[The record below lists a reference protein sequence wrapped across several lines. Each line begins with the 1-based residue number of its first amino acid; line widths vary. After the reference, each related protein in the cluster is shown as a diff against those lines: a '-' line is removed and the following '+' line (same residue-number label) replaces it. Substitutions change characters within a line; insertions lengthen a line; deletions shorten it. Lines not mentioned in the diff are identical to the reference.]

1 MNTELTTQIQGLTHR
16 QLVRFGR
23 ICGVS
28 LGDYMKL
35 SKAELCSKILSSPA
49 MTGMAY
55 SDEWCTI
62 KMLEAFPQ
70 GVFHRGEGKPGPAPR
85 IPASDAPKPSG
96 DDMATLAALLA
107 KLTGGNQQ
115 PGISEARVLELIEAN
130 TPETP
135 TFRVEVKLPN
145 RPDIK
150 ADDAPRHSAFK
161 EVLASVAA
169 GQNVL
174 LVGPA
179 GCGKT
184 HLCEQVAKAL
194 SMRFGFTG
202 AVPSEYKLLGFM
214 NAKGEL
220 VRTVYRDM
228 YENGGVFLWDEMDA
242 SSPNAMLSFNAGLAN
257 GHQDFP
263 DMVVPRHTDFRAI
276 ASANTY
282 GNGADRQYVG
292 RNQLDAASLDRFAV
306 IPMDYDETLERT
318 LFGDDEWVT
327 YVHKARRAVRSFNG
341 AIRHVISM
349 RAIDMGQK
357 LLAAG
362 VARNDVERSSL
373 WKHLSAADITKIKG
387 AM

>member
-1 MNTELTTQIQGLTHR
+1 MNTENIKQIEGLTHR

-23 ICGVS
+23 ICGIS

-35 SKAELCSKILSSPA
+35 SKADLCSKITS
-49 MTGMAY
+49 
-55 SDEWCTI
+55 TI
-62 KMLEAFPQ
+62 SGNLMEDSWINAKMLEAFPQ
-70 GVFHRGEGKPGPAPR
+70 GVFHRGDKTQRPAHMAMPVNE
-85 IPASDAPKPSG
+85 APKPSG

-107 KLTGGNQQ
+107 KLTGAGQ
-115 PGISEARVLELIEAN
+115 PQGITEERVLELIDSN
-130 TPETP
+130 MPETP
-135 TFRVEVKLPN
+135 TFRVEVKLPS
-145 RPDIK
+145 RPEIK
-150 ADDAPRHSAFK
+150 ADESPRHSAFK

-214 NAKGEL
+214 NAAGNL

-242 SSPNAMLSFNAGLAN
+242 SSPNAMLAFNAGLAN

-263 DMVVPRHTDFRAI
+263 DMVISRHADFRAI

-362 VARNDVERSSL
+362 VARGDVERSSL